1 MGLCAGNR
9 PTERVK
15 SLALQLLN
23 KFGRHI
29 SAKVLIWGNF
39 NMWERQRRH
48 SARFTGL
55 HCSVYL
61 GLEEIAIS
69 LLEEE
74 GGWGAD
80 IADGWGRTPLM
91 WAAESGHAE
100 MAKLLLLRK
109 DVDPMAEHHS
119 GGLPRV
125 GMRGL

>member
-1 MGLCAGNR
+1 
-9 PTERVK
+9 
-15 SLALQLLN
+15 
-23 KFGRHI
+23 
-29 SAKVLIWGNF
+29 
-39 NMWERQRRH
+39 MWERQRRH

-91 WAAESGHAE
+91 WAAESRHAE
-100 MAKLLLLRK
+100 MAKLLLLGK
-109 DVDPMAEHHS
+109 DVDPMAEHHTC
-119 GGLPRV
+119 GLPRV
-125 GMRGL
+125 DMRGL